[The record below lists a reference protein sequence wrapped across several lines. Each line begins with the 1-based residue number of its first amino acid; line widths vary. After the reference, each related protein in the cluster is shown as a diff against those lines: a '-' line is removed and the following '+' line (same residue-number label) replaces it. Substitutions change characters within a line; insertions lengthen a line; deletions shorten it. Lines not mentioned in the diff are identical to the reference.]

1 MSCHLYK
8 LCVLDAHKG
17 DASFWTCLQDI
28 QEGMQ
33 VSIHQHISFA
43 NWVFECIYYKKNSK
57 KWLYSCFNQDLA
69 LWDVER
75 WTPWVMLKIE
85 DLLRQGLRYAIVG
98 LVEFILIELV
108 TMSKLYWDAHF
119 VALCTVKLPAN
130 FVVILWT

>member
-43 NWVFECIYYKKNSK
+43 DRLFECICYKKNSNK
-57 KWLYSCFNQDLA
+57 MTTFMFPTRTWPF
-69 LWDVER
+69 E
-75 WTPWVMLKIE
+75 M
-85 DLLRQGLRYAIVG
+85 
-98 LVEFILIELV
+98 
-108 TMSKLYWDAHF
+108 
-119 VALCTVKLPAN
+119 
-130 FVVILWT
+130 